1 MSACQRACLVNTFI
15 IEETRSV
22 DCFFTKIMNK
32 IRGKIEES

>member
-22 DCFFTKIMNK
+22 DCFFYENH
-32 IRGKIEES
+32 E